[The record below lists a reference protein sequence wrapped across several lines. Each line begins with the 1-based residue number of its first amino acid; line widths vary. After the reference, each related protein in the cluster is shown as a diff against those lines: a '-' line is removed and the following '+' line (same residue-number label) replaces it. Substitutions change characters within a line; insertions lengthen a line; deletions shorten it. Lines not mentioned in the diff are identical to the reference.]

1 MVCDVEL
8 RDTYEVNAVKH
19 RVYSVELPAGE
30 VTVTVAHSLLLP
42 LDGPGQPTAGPRRLW
57 TCTIARRESLT
68 LTDRDQRSIRRRL
81 VPHVAMSNHSPGL
94 NNAPDGYTVTVWIED
109 PLGTI

>member
-1 MVCDVEL
+1 MISGLEL
-8 RDTYEVNAVKH
+8 RDSYEVNAVKH
-19 RVYSVELPAGE
+19 RVYAVDLPGGT
-30 VTVTVAHSLLLP
+30 VTVTVAHSTLHALE
-42 LDGPGQPTAGPRRLW
+42 GPPRQRRVW

-81 VPHVAMSNHSPGL
+81 VPHVAMSNHAPGI
-94 NNAPDGYTVTVWIED
+94 NNAPDGYRITVWIED